1 MLFPY
6 EEFVKF
12 FQCEVFDL
20 SPRGL
25 VNCGNRYGLS
35 LFVSIGLFAKLR
47 IVFYNRK
54 IHLVEMSLSVFMLS

>member
-12 FQCEVFDL
+12 FQCDGFGI

-25 VNCGNRYGLS
+25 VNCGNRYGFMKFLFWFS
-35 LFVSIGLFAKLR
+35 LTCFSMDTGKAL
-47 IVFYNRK
+47 NRK
-54 IHLVEMSLSVFMLS
+54 SNQM